1 MGSVAD
7 LCMIPM
13 QDYLNLDGAARINHP
28 STLGGNWTWRLKKWQ
43 VTDEALDQMYQMT
56 KLYGR
61 L

>member
-1 MGSVAD
+1 
-7 LCMIPM
+7 MIPM